1 MLTATPALASPEIP
15 KPPLI
20 LPSDMLDYG
29 MWREEHDRAT
39 FPRDFPLQG
48 EPYDW
53 ATGNAIRAVNPNP
66 LPKGDRR

>member
-1 MLTATPALASPEIP
+1 MKALLIAAAMLITPAFASPEIP

-53 ATGNAIRAVNPNP
+53 ATGNAIRAWR
-66 LPKGDRR
+66 K